1 MSNYLRGDVVLVR
14 YPFTDLSRA
23 KVRPALVISTSH
35 PSVDIGNREIRV
47 RHYQNYFERGYPE
60 DYLRSYLPF
69 VWSEAKRQG
78 LS

>member
-23 KVRPALVISTSH
+23 KVRTALVISTSH
-35 PSVDIGNREIRV
+35 PSVDIGNREIRA
-47 RHYQNYFERGYPE
+47 RHFQNYFERGYPE
-60 DYLRSYLPF
+60 DYPRTYLPF